1 MPSPTAPL
9 SLIDPSNLPPFSK
22 AGDLHVVETPRGSRN
37 KYAFDHDRHILLLR
51 KILPAGL
58 VFPFDFGFVPS
69 TRADD
74 GDPLDILLL
83 MEEPAF
89 PGCVVEAR
97 AIGVLEGEDHP
108 VSGATNRNDRVLAV
122 ATRSHSYAAVN
133 DISDLPGQLIE
144 SLKQFFETY
153 PRLLG
158 EKLYTVL
165 GVKGAEVARTLI
177 RHSRQLD

>member
-1 MPSPTAPL
+1 MPNVAESLPLMDPSTLSPL
-9 SLIDPSNLPPFSK
+9 SE
-22 AGDLHVVETPRGSRN
+22 AGDLHVVVETPRGSRN
-37 KYAFDHDRHILLLR
+37 KYAFDHDRRILLLR

-58 VFPFDFGFVPS
+58 MFPFDFGFVPS
-69 TRADD
+69 TCADD
-74 GDPLDILLL
+74 GDPLDVLLL

-108 VSGATNRNDRVLAV
+108 VSGGTDRNDRILAV
-122 ATRSHSYAAVN
+122 ATRSHIYAEIKE
-133 DISDLPGQLIE
+133 ISELPEQLIE

-158 EKLYTVL
+158 EKLYKVL
-165 GVKGAEVARTLI
+165 DVKDAEAARTLI
-177 RHSRQLD
+177 KQSQR